1 MGNRENIKPYDFTS
15 DQNREE
21 AAKNGRKG
29 GIASGESRRRKKI
42 FKDIL
47 EDIGIKNC
55 NPDEIKKIMQ
65 QYIPNIDYDDLTYN
79 YALMISMFHRGIVKG
94 NAKCAEFIRDTV
106 GQKPIEKQQ
115 VINVDQDGYRK
126 VLMGDED
133 IFAGDYGSADESD
146 EEEEDKKE

>member
-1 MGNRENIKPYDFTS
+1 MANEKNLKHFS
-15 DQNREE
+15 KENREE
-21 AAKNGRKG
+21 SVKSGRKG

-55 NPDEIKKIMQ
+55 NPDEIKKVMQ

-115 VINVDQDGYRK
+115 VVNVDQDGDRK
-126 VLMGDED
+126 VWMGDED

>member
-1 MGNRENIKPYDFTS
+1 MANEKNLKHFS
-15 DQNREE
+15 KENREE
-21 AAKNGRKG
+21 SVKSGRKG

-55 NPDEIKKIMQ
+55 NPDEIKKVMQ

-115 VINVDQDGYRK
+115 VVNVDQDGDRK
-126 VLMGDED
+126 V
-133 IFAGDYGSADESD
+133 
-146 EEEEDKKE
+146 

>member
-1 MGNRENIKPYDFTS
+1 MTNEENLKNRIKFSNTD
-15 DQNREE
+15 DE
-21 AAKNGRKG
+21 AMKKNHNASECGKKG
-29 GIASGESRRRKKI
+29 GIASGESRKRKKV

-106 GQKPIEKQQ
+106 GQKPIEQTVVAFDENNEL
-115 VINVDQDGYRK
+115 VIDLD
-126 VLMGDED
+126 DED
-133 IFAGDYGSADESD
+133 E
-146 EEEEDKKE
+146 